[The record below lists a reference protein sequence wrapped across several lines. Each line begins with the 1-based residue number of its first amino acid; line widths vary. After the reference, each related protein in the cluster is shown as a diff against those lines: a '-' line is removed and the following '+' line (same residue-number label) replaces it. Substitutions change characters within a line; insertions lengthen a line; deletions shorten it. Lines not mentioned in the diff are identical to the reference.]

1 MKFFAAALLVLTIQA
16 VSIRQMETDGDEEAT
31 ESDKTAQMKA
41 FGEKL
46 SIEIP
51 EEVLALE
58 DNNAISA
65 ALVETATNAGKSEEE
80 IAGALGM

>member
-1 MKFFAAALLVLTIQA
+1 MKFFAAALLVLSINAISVKSLEGENDQA
-16 VSIRQMETDGDEEAT
+16 
-31 ESDKTAQMKA
+31 AQMKA

-46 SIEIP
+46 NIEIP

-58 DNNAISA
+58 DNAAISQ
-65 ALVETATNAGKSEEE
+65 ALVETATAAGKSEEE

>member
-1 MKFFAAALLVLTIQA
+1 MSALLVLAVQSVTIK
-16 VSIRQMETDGDEEAT
+16 QMATDEAD
-31 ESDKTAQMKA
+31 DKLAQMKA

-46 SIEIP
+46 AIEIP

-58 DNNAISA
+58 DNAAISA
-65 ALVETATNAGKSEEE
+65 ALVETATNAGKSEDE